1 MSDANPVTGKAL
13 VQKVLVDFKE
23 LKNHDKM
30 LEVSKNMEESNIKMK
45 AEVNLEQEVNAVL
58 FEQVA
63 VEKRKNHQYHESL
76 TNNKRAIEKLK
87 EGQRM
92 WTIIAFSFVGLSMV
106 LALILCACSVC
117 TKRKSEKNAATVCT
131 IDKNFGME

>member
-63 VEKRKNHQYHESL
+63 VEKRKNQ
-76 TNNKRAIEKLK
+76 
-87 EGQRM
+87 
-92 WTIIAFSFVGLSMV
+92 
-106 LALILCACSVC
+106 
-117 TKRKSEKNAATVCT
+117 
-131 IDKNFGME
+131 

>member
-23 LKNHDKM
+23 LKNHDEM

-63 VEKRKNHQYHESL
+63 VEKRKNQ
-76 TNNKRAIEKLK
+76 
-87 EGQRM
+87 
-92 WTIIAFSFVGLSMV
+92 
-106 LALILCACSVC
+106 
-117 TKRKSEKNAATVCT
+117 
-131 IDKNFGME
+131 